1 MRDGWS
7 AAEARAKDSELMF
20 KKSERRFLKLVLT
33 ICRTLVSMDL
43 KVCNIE
49 IRFTRR
55 NYENILQKAQVL
67 DLMLKNEKIHPR
79 LAFEHCG
86 LFVDS
91 DLAYTLSAEY
101 VAEQEKKAQELM
113 EKQNQMK
120 GEDTNDPGNNEG
132 NGGTDGNPAETR
144 KQSGTSD

>member
-1 MRDGWS
+1 MV
-7 AAEARAKDSELMF
+7 
-20 KKSERRFLKLVLT
+20 KKSERIVLRLILNICHT
-33 ICRTLVSMDL
+33 IRDMSL

-67 DLMLKNEKIHPR
+67 DLMLKNDKIHPR

-101 VAEQEKKAQELM
+101 AQEQERKAQEQL
-113 EKQNQMK
+113 EQQMK
-120 GEDTNDPGNNEG
+120 LKQQGGNDNGNAEVDPGDGSAGG
-132 NGGTDGNPAETR
+132 NHPQAR
-144 KQSGTSD
+144 KQGGNSD

>member
-1 MRDGWS
+1 
-7 AAEARAKDSELMF
+7 MF
-20 KKSERRFLKLVLT
+20 KKSERRFLRLVLN
-33 ICRTLVSMDL
+33 ICHTLVGMDL
-43 KVCNIE
+43 KVSNIE

-67 DLMLKNEKIHPR
+67 DLMLKNNKIHPR

-101 VAEQEKKAQELM
+101 AEEQERKAQEQL
-113 EKQNQMK
+113 EQQMAMK
-120 GEDTNDPGNNEG
+120 AQEANNNTNNEEGGNNE
-132 NGGTDGNPAETR
+132 TE
-144 KQSGTSD
+144 

>member
-1 MRDGWS
+1 
-7 AAEARAKDSELMF
+7 
-20 KKSERRFLKLVLT
+20 
-33 ICRTLVSMDL
+33 MDL

-67 DLMLKNEKIHPR
+67 DLMLKNTKIHPR

-91 DLAYTLSAEY
+91 GLAYTLSAEY
-101 VAEQEKKAQELM
+101 AEEQERKAQELLA
-113 EKQNQMK
+113 KQNEVK
-120 GEDTNDPGNNEG
+120 EGNSNDPDNNAG
-132 NGGTDGNPAETR
+132 NGAADGNAAQARE
-144 KQSGTSD
+144 QSGSTD